1 MTPSLAL
8 GLAVASSLCWAGL
21 DATRKQLAGVMP
33 ATALVVW
40 LSFGQVPAYALW
52 WYFAGGTITSSAY
65 VAPAAIA
72 LVLNVAANLCF
83 VRAVHISD
91 LSTTIPM
98 LAFTPV
104 FTAAV
109 ANPLLGERPGWLA
122 LTGIVA
128 VVVGALLLTAK
139 STVARPAKD
148 ETSSPAPR
156 RSTWSARFND
166 PGALLM
172 LVTAGC
178 WSTTTVLDKVA
189 TQTAPMSLHA
199 LVINLGVG
207 LSLLIYLLVRRQAA
221 ELAGVQNKPGV
232 MIAAVVAGTGAFG
245 LQLWAIQGMLV
256 GAVETIKRAIGMLS
270 SIIVGRLAF
279 DEAISSRKIVAA
291 LIMAA
296 GTAAIMLDKVR

>member
-1 MTPSLAL
+1 MAPSLAL
-8 GLAVASSLCWAGL
+8 GLAVACSLCWAGL

-52 WYFAGGTITSSAY
+52 WYFAGGTIKSVDY
-65 VAPAAIA
+65 VVPAVIGLA
-72 LVLNVAANLCF
+72 LNVAANLCF

-104 FTAAV
+104 FTAAI

-122 LTGIVA
+122 LSGIVA
-128 VVVGALLLTAK
+128 VVVGALLLT
-139 STVARPAKD
+139 STPPAAAVECEGD
-148 ETSSPAPR
+148 TPGPVR
-156 RSTWSARFND
+156 TGWRARFND

-172 LVTAGC
+172 LVTAAC
-178 WSTTTVLDKVA
+178 WSTTTVLDKMA
-189 TQTAPMSLHA
+189 TRSAPISLHA
-199 LVINLGVG
+199 LVINAGVG
-207 LSLLIYLLVRRQAA
+207 TSLLIYLLVRRRAA
-221 ELAGVQNKPGV
+221 ELAGVRERPGV
-232 MIAAVVAGTGAFG
+232 MLGAIVAGTGAFG

-270 SIIVGRLAF
+270 SIVVGRLAF
-279 DEAISSRKIVAA
+279 QETISVRKVLAA
-291 LIMAA
+291 VIMAA
-296 GTAAIMLDKVR
+296 GTAVIMLDKGG